1 MLAPPLAREWPH
13 ILALCACACVLA
25 DGTVRTYE
33 SSLRG
38 LSGELK
44 SSAVRAKVFWLVGS
58 ANHVHDENLEC
69 TSDTASPTHR
79 MAFHRSMLFSAAG
92 AEALRGVSPMLDMWK
107 MTAGQAA
114 LADKVHY
121 DELYVKGGL
130 VSRSVA
136 NLLLNSACN
145 VRLLPAAAL
154 TNGVA

>member
-1 MLAPPLAREWPH
+1 
-13 ILALCACACVLA
+13 
-25 DGTVRTYE
+25 
-33 SSLRG
+33 
-38 LSGELK
+38 
-44 SSAVRAKVFWLVGS
+44 
-58 ANHVHDENLEC
+58 
-69 TSDTASPTHR
+69 